1 MTIYHRY
8 VMGSGNGSRVRDGND
23 TAVLKAMVLGTQ
35 DPLLAEAYAVA
46 NEIFPAVYNSNKR
59 LESYTWEEQTEG
71 FLFTGNYSYNR
82 LEIDE
87 WRLSIDTSGGSIRMT
102 TSLDTTSYA
111 PTDRTAPDFQ
121 GGIDIADSKP
131 RGIDRVIPAM
141 KLTVTYRLQRPAN
154 PIAFAA
160 VCSGL
165 TGTVNNGSL
174 LGHSA
179 GELLFLGATGDFGSD
194 VDPQLQFTWAASKNA
209 TLTIG
214 DIADVE
220 KDGHEFLWILYE
232 EETAGTGADKFLISK
247 PRAAYVER
255 IYEEADHSLLGLTL
269 S

>member
-1 MTIYHRY
+1 
-8 VMGSGNGSRVRDGND
+8 MGSGNGSRVRDGND

-35 DPLLAEAYAVA
+35 DPLVAEAYAVA
-46 NEIFPAVYNSNKR
+46 NNIFPAVYNLNKR
-59 LESYTWEEQTEG
+59 LESYSWEEQAEG
-71 FLFTGNYSYNR
+71 FLFTGNYSYSR

-111 PTDRTAPDFQ
+111 PPTRTAPDFQ
-121 GGIDIADSKP
+121 GGINVIDSKP
-131 RGIDRVIPAM
+131 KGVDRVIPAM
-141 KLTVTYRLQRPAN
+141 KLTVTYRLTRPAD

-165 TGTVNNGSL
+165 TGTVNDAGL
-174 LGHSA
+174 LGHAA

-194 VDPQLQFTWAASKNA
+194 IDPQLQFTWASSKNA

-214 DIADVE
+214 DIASVA
-220 KDGHEFLWILYE
+220 KDGHEYLWILYE
-232 EETAGTGADKFLISK
+232 EETAGAGQDAYLISK

-255 IYEEADHSLLGLTL
+255 IYEQADHSLLGLSL
-269 S
+269 